1 MTRQSRERRAVA
13 CEGGQAA
20 ARAAASPPH
29 YEADEERRFEEVVYL
44 HSLCRSGPSAP
55 AGDPAPPAGVSRAT
69 RARADQRKRRRIE
82 RAAEA
87 EYGGPDWSLAPAPTA
102 PSSWPNSTPVS
113 PAPRPQQQPST
124 ASLAQRDALRAA
136 EEFFSRRGASGED
149 CNEVEG
155 PESEDSWDEVAGF
168 FLGLF
173 ERDAALR
180 GYYERS
186 HREGEFV
193 CMACVG
199 RNVKKGRARRFR
211 DCISLVRHAHA
222 ATRVGRPQ
230 AHRAL
235 AAAVCRVLGWDVKR
249 LPGIVID
256 PRGRLGQALLAREGA
271 SAAAAAATHEDNA
284 DAGQNGHK
292 DAAKEDVGLEKM
304 GSLNDDRKEDVDK
317 GKICPPSNNNDGEV
331 HEQGNSRGIA
341 EKEGD
346 IGNKQE
352 HGKSADDMGGTCN
365 VRLENNSSKME
376 EAATENKEEH
386 TEGVLDFGDD
396 IGNLG
401 RNLMDSSKS

>member
-1 MTRQSRERRAVA
+1 MTNVDVKKE
-13 CEGGQAA
+13 
-20 ARAAASPPH
+20 
-29 YEADEERRFEEVVYL
+29 YK
-44 HSLCRSGPSAP
+44 GP
-55 AGDPAPPAGVSRAT
+55 
-69 RARADQRKRRRIE
+69 K
-82 RAAEA
+82 
-87 EYGGPDWSLAPAPTA
+87 
-102 PSSWPNSTPVS
+102 
-113 PAPRPQQQPST
+113 
-124 ASLAQRDALRAA
+124 RDALRAA

-222 ATRVGRPQ
+222 HRHRPPRQAGPGAPCQGGRKRRCGRRHSRGKGFS
-230 AHRAL
+230 AHL
-235 AAAVCRVLGWDVKR
+235 FL
-249 LPGIVID
+249 
-256 PRGRLGQALLAREGA
+256 Q
-271 SAAAAAATHEDNA
+271 DNA

-401 RNLMDSSKS
+401 RNLMDSSKATLTLSQPDPVT